1 MKKSFRLEYNSE
13 LQNLY
18 FTYGRVKITNA
29 IMSIHIKDFD
39 DLKTRLTEA
48 GEKLVII
55 DFMATWCGPCKMI
68 GPKLDEMASEMADSI
83 VVLKV
88 DVDECEDIATEY
100 NINSMPTFV
109 FVKSSKKIEEFS
121 GANVDKLRNTIIKLK

>member
-1 MKKSFRLEYNSE
+1 
-13 LQNLY
+13 
-18 FTYGRVKITNA
+18 
-29 IMSIHIKDFD
+29 MSIHIKDFD

-48 GEKLVII
+48 GDKLVVI

-68 GPKLDEMASEMADSI
+68 GPKLDEMANEMADAI

-100 NINSMPTFV
+100 NINAMPTFV
-109 FVKSSKKIEEFS
+109 FVKGTKKIEEFS
-121 GANVDKLRNTIIKLK
+121 GANVDKLKNTILKLK

>member
-1 MKKSFRLEYNSE
+1 M
-13 LQNLY
+13 
-18 FTYGRVKITNA
+18 A
-29 IMSIHIKDFD
+29 IHIKDAD
-39 DLKTRLTEA
+39 DLKTRLSEA
-48 GEKLVII
+48 GEKLVVI

-68 GPKLDEMASEMADSI
+68 GPKLEEMANEMADAI

-109 FVKSSKKIEEFS
+109 FIKSTKKIEEFS
-121 GANVDKLRNTIIKLK
+121 GANVDKLKNTILKLK